1 MTIVRPFQRKF
12 LRGAMDPEVNEAV
25 LSIPRGNGK
34 SWIAGY
40 LLSRIMDPKDKLFRR
55 GTESVVVASSLEQAR
70 IPYRFARSILE
81 PKGGYNF
88 SDNFSPIQ
96 ITHRP
101 TNTRIKVLGSNAKSA
116 FGLVGCPW
124 LIADEPGAW
133 KVTGGQMMY
142 DAISTSIGKP
152 GSPLK
157 VLYVGTLAPA
167 EVGWWHDLVAD
178 GSQPGIYVQA
188 LQGDPERW
196 NQWPEIRRV
205 NPLTT
210 IPPPFRKRLLQERDN
225 ARSDTRLKAQ
235 FLSYRLNIPTADE
248 SEVLLTTD
256 DWIKSLGREVP
267 NRAGKPLVGIDLGG
281 GRAWSAAA
289 AIWENGRAEA
299 LAIAPGIPSLAAQ
312 KKRDK
317 ASAGT
322 YQRINRLRIADGRQ
336 VPLVS
341 DLTQAIYSE
350 WGRPAR
356 IICDRFRLAELQD
369 ALGPGGPFL
378 EPRVTR
384 WSEASE
390 DIRALRK
397 MAKDGPLSVDQDSR
411 SLIQAS
417 LSVSRVK
424 NDDQGSTRLAKK
436 GTNNTARD
444 DVAAALLLASG
455 GWDRAIR
462 AGSRRSVLQSA
473 VIG

>member
-1 MTIVRPFQRKF
+1 
-12 LRGAMDPEVNEAV
+12 MDSEVNEAV

-34 SWIAGY
+34 SFIAGY

-55 GTESVVVASSLEQAR
+55 ATESVVVASSLEQAR

-81 PKGGYNF
+81 PRGGYNF
-88 SDNFSPIQ
+88 SDNFSRIQ

-101 TNTRIKVLGSNAKSA
+101 TNTKVKVLGSKAKSA

-133 KVTGGQMMY
+133 EVTGGQRMY

-167 EVGWWHDLVAD
+167 EAGWFHDLVSD

-188 LQGDPERW
+188 LQGDPEKW
-196 NQWPEIRRV
+196 DNWHEIARV
-205 NPLTT
+205 NPLVW
-210 IPPPFRKRLLQERDN
+210 ISPPFRKRLLLERDN

-235 FLSYRLNIPTADE
+235 FLSYRLNVPTADE
-248 SEVLLTTD
+248 SAVLLTTE
-256 DWIKSLGREVP
+256 DWLATLGREIPDRV
-267 NRAGKPLVGIDLGG
+267 GKPIVGIDLGG

-299 LAIAPGIPSLAAQ
+299 MAIAPGIPSLADQ
-312 KKRDK
+312 EKRDK
-317 ASAGT
+317 VSAGT
-322 YQRINRLRIADGRQ
+322 YSKIQNLRIAQGLQ
-336 VPLVS
+336 VPKVS
-341 DLTQAIYSE
+341 DLTSAIRSE

-356 IICDRFRLAELQD
+356 IICDRFRLPELQD
-369 ALGPGGPFL
+369 TLRGLGIFL

-390 DIRALRK
+390 DIRTLRK
-397 MAKDGPLSVDQDSR
+397 MAKDGPLSVDKDSR

-417 LSVSRVK
+417 LAVSRVK
-424 NDDQGSTRLAKK
+424 NDDQGSVRLAKK

-444 DVAAALLLASG
+444 DVAAALLLAAG
-455 GWDRAIR
+455 GWERAVR
-462 AGSRRSVLQSA
+462 KGSRKGGLVSS

>member
-1 MTIVRPFQRKF
+1 
-12 LRGAMDPEVNEAV
+12 MDSEVNEAV

-34 SWIAGY
+34 SFIAGY

-55 GTESVVVASSLEQAR
+55 ATESVVLASSLEQAR

-81 PKGGYNF
+81 PRGGYNF
-88 SDNFSPIQ
+88 SDNFSRIQ

-101 TNTRIKVLGSNAKSA
+101 TNTKVKVLGSKAKSA

-133 KVTGGQMMY
+133 EVTGGQMMY

-157 VLYVGTLAPA
+157 VLYVGTLAPSEA
-167 EVGWWHDLVAD
+167 GWFHDLVSD

-188 LQGDPERW
+188 LQGDPEKW
-196 NQWPEIRRV
+196 DNWHEIARV
-205 NPLTT
+205 NPLVW
-210 IPPPFRKRLLQERDN
+210 ISPPFRKRLLQERDN

-235 FLSYRLNIPTADE
+235 FLSYRLNVPTADE
-248 SEVLLTTD
+248 SAVLLTTD
-256 DWIKSLGREVP
+256 DWTKSLAREVP
-267 NRAGKPLVGIDLGG
+267 RRIGKPIVGIDLGG
-281 GRAWSAAA
+281 GRAWSAAVA
-289 AIWENGRAEA
+289 LWQNGRAESLA
-299 LAIAPGIPSLAAQ
+299 LAPGIPSLIEQ
-312 KKRDK
+312 EKRDK
-317 ASAGT
+317 VPAGT
-322 YQRINRLRIADGRQ
+322 YSKIKKLRIAQGLQ
-336 VPLVS
+336 VPKVS
-341 DLTQAIYSE
+341 DLTSAIRSE

-369 ALGPGGPFL
+369 ALRGSGIFL
-378 EPRVTR
+378 ETRITR

-397 MAKDGPLSVDQDSR
+397 MAKDGPLSVDMDSR
-411 SLIQAS
+411 SLLEAS

-424 NDDQGSTRLAKK
+424 NDDQGSVRLAKK

-444 DVAAALLLASG
+444 DVAAALLLAAG
-455 GWDRAIR
+455 GWDRAVR
-462 AGSRRSVLQSA
+462 KGSRKNGLISSV
-473 VIG
+473 VR